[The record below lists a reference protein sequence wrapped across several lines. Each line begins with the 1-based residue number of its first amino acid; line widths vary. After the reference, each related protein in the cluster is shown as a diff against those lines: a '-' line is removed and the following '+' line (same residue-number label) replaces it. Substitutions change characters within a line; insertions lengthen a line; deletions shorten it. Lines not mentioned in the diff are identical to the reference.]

1 MSRKSLLFDQEP
13 QTLDHRYFSEVR
25 PQLYQLHTNHGQYG
39 TRQGRTLAEHL
50 DSACQFVLTV
60 SKIAGVPDDKRAC
73 ILAATAV
80 HDLNKLADDGRN
92 VKTLA
97 RDRPFLLQQLDRAC
111 VAQFAQTE
119 SELELVRRLIER
131 HSGHSAS
138 DGMRFLPEDPN
149 IKRWAAMLIGGDL
162 FDLGI
167 EENKRIRKVET
178 ELTVALGRPSQL
190 FNVTLS
196 EDRGYLTSLLLSA
209 CEEVLHDRNLHTLA
223 IDPNGQI
230 FVGEAFPDGDLSP
243 IIAQKWQKKIDRVFS
258 SNVEQLV
265 NATKDGIKI
274 DPQAIQQNPE
284 ATLDEVDK
292 LLVKKASGYK
302 VEKVGKD
309 INKYGGDAGENA
321 VTAAAAVG
329 LHPVSNADEFAISEG
344 LKTAYLSY
352 RAAELSP
359 KEVWDRIAT
368 QVGLSPEQRAALEP
382 FNAQYGRCLFA
393 AKSIEGDRE
402 QKLEKVFATLEDSFQ
417 LRGKAEEIDVSEE
430 LVNAVRQL
438 LNFSTPT
445 NWQGFNELTAYI
457 EANPRQRCSLGTTSL
472 QIGELSS
479 PKMPPGTKVQAFSN
493 RLPGG
498 MIAEPKRRADN
509 LSALGYQLMAVGAN
523 FPNSVK
529 QDPLYLHFALPK
541 GSSVE
546 LRTIWQNFLRNTAA
560 QNEDGT
566 VTVDEIKLYREN
578 EMVFQSNKMVGLAL
592 PKRPEFIN
600 STVTIPVLWGEV
612 NNSVALL
619 KSLRLALEM
628 SLAFDGFPF
637 VLGANLEVE
646 PTWDF
651 FGKVEGIPSSL
662 QPLLGSGQYPRN
674 GHLSKEERPTAV
686 TAEQVLER
694 LRCIGKL
701 AISVA
706 SIQKKDDCLYDLAR
720 AATRPLSFYYVLL
733 RWLLREQD
741 DPNLEAVWSRIK
753 EPLNTLLRSLMSEE
767 HEVIKQYMME
777 AAKIAAQYNLRGS
790 SYKRTSQTEPFTA
803 FLQAV
808 RSRKPHMS
816 WDVIFAALIQE
827 YRIRLARILKQ
838 SQISQEREEQ
848 IKNYYHVLRK
858 LFQEVYHERADRLLI
873 DRKTLEAAYLFFV
886 KEAQKES
893 KTESQTESATTSAN
907 N

>member
-1 MSRKSLLFDQEP
+1 MASLFENKIP
-13 QTLDHRYFSEVR
+13 KTLEDRYFIEVR
-25 PQLYQLHTNHGQYG
+25 PRVYELHTQHRQYG
-39 TRQGRTLAEHL
+39 SRQGRTLAEHL

-60 SKIAGVPDDKRAC
+60 SKIAKVPEDKRAL

-80 HDLNKLADDGRN
+80 HDLNKLDEYERK

-97 RDRPFLLQQLDRAC
+97 RDRNFLLEQLDRAC
-111 VAQFAQTE
+111 VAQFVQTDE
-119 SELELVRRLIER
+119 ELELVRRLIER

-167 EENKRIRKVET
+167 DKTQRIRKVEN
-178 ELTVALGRPSQL
+178 ELTVALQRPSQL
-190 FNVTLS
+190 FEVTLS

-209 CEEVLHDRNLHTLA
+209 CEEVLCDRNLHTLA
-223 IDPNGQI
+223 IDPDGQI
-230 FVGEAFPDGDLSP
+230 FVGEAFPEGDLAKP
-243 IIAQKWQKKIDRVFS
+243 IAQKWQKKIDRVFS

-284 ATLDEVDK
+284 ATLEEVDK
-292 LLVKKASGYK
+292 LLMKKASGYK
-302 VEKVGKD
+302 VDKVTKD
-309 INKYGGDAGENA
+309 IEKYRSDAGEAA
-321 VTAAAAVG
+321 VKAAAVVD

-352 RAAELSP
+352 RAAGVSA
-359 KEVWDRIAT
+359 KDVWDRIAAR
-368 QVGLSPEQRAALEP
+368 VGITPEQRSALEP

-393 AKSIEGDRE
+393 AKAVKGGLDA
-402 QKLEKVFATLEDSFQ
+402 VYTALEDSFQ
-417 LRGKAEEIDVSEE
+417 LRQTEEVEVPEE

-438 LNFSTPT
+438 LNFSTPA
-445 NWQGFNELTAYI
+445 NWQGYEELAAYI

-472 QIGELSS
+472 QVGELSS

-546 LRTIWQNFLRNTAA
+546 LRAIWRRFLENTAA
-560 QNEDGT
+560 INEDGT
-566 VTVDEIKLYREN
+566 VTVDDLQLYREN
-578 EMVFQSNKMVGLAL
+578 KLNFKANKVVGLAL

-612 NNSVALL
+612 NNSLALL

-628 SLAFDGFPF
+628 SLAFEFGFPF
-637 VLGANLEVE
+637 ILGANLEVE
-646 PTWDF
+646 PTWDV
-651 FGKVEGIPSSL
+651 FGRVDGIPSSL
-662 QPLLGSGQYPRN
+662 QPLLGNGQYYRE
-674 GHLSKEERPTAV
+674 GHLSKLESQKAV
-686 TAEQVLER
+686 TAEQVLVR
-694 LRCIGKL
+694 LRCLGKL
-701 AISVA
+701 TISVA
-706 SIQKKDDCLYDLAR
+706 SLAKKDDCLYDLAR
-720 AATRPLSFYYVLL
+720 AATRPLSLYYVLL

-741 DPNLEAVWSRIK
+741 DPNLDTVLSRIR
-753 EPLNTLLRSLMSEE
+753 EPLNTLLESLMSEE
-767 HEVIKQYMME
+767 HELIKLYMME
-777 AAKIAAQYNLRGS
+777 AAKIAAQSNLRGS
-790 SYKRTSQTEPFTA
+790 SYKRTALTEPFTA

-816 WDVIFAALIQE
+816 WDVLFAALIQE

-838 SQISQEREEQ
+838 SEISDKRAEQ
-848 IKNYYHVLRK
+848 VKNYYDVLRK
-858 LFQEVYHERADRLLI
+858 LFQEVYHERADRLLS

-886 KEAQKES
+886 KEAQQELKPKPES
-893 KTESQTESATTSAN
+893 EQTDELEN
-907 N
+907 